1 MQPISS
7 VTPLC
12 IWSPWQQCWM
22 PICLSLTDSFV
33 GKNKS
38 PVRINNELYICNV
51 SRFEMR
57 RDSASCQSWLGQNQT
72 RIGKVVAIA
81 CSMLWMSDCLR
92 STDCFV
98 GKNESPIPSIY
109 EIYKGTVSRFKENRN
124 WASSQFY
131 LVKIGQELTKLW
143 PFSRFNRQ
151 SESESAL
158 NWSLV
163 QTWPMTATDN
173 F

>member
-1 MQPISS
+1 MKKLHNLVRNHALVQPNSS
-7 VTPLC
+7 VPPVC

-98 GKNESPIPSIY
+98 GKNESPIPIIY
-109 EIYKGTVSRFKENRN
+109 DIYKGTGSRFKENRN
-124 WASSQFY
+124 WASSQF
-131 LVKIGQELTKLW
+131 LFGQ
-143 PFSRFNRQ
+143 
-151 SESESAL
+151 
-158 NWSLV
+158 NWSRIDEAVAIFQLRTTFSF
-163 QTWPMTATDN
+163 QN
-173 F
+173 YF